1 MQGDPL
7 EYTCNKILPNG
18 IYNLTQ
24 MKNTLFFCPLAKAQ
38 TLTIMAYIT

>member
-24 MKNTLFFCPLAKAQ
+24 MKNTFSFVPKAQ
-38 TLTIMAYIT
+38 TLTT